1 MEFTV
6 CAFICMQN
14 ITFFLVCVHKGKT
27 LHMSLQPST
36 ISTGFGQRLREE
48 RQRLGLT
55 QTELA
60 QIGGVKRLA
69 QSQYE
74 RETSSPTVRYLAAIA
89 GAGVNLNALLCGET
103 SPAPVLLRADQ
114 YRIERQAFDLVEAHV
129 SHQPEEMLGAEGRFA
144 LFQVFRSQLTE
155 NALRVLSKESRINER
170 APKLAA

>member
-1 MEFTV
+1 MNSTV
-6 CAFICMQN
+6 CALICMQ
-14 ITFFLVCVHKGKT
+14 ITTFFLVCAQKGKI

-89 GAGVNLNALLCGET
+89 GAGIRLNVLLYGE
-103 SPAPVLLRADQ
+103 SAPAPVLFRADQ

-129 SHQPEEMLGAEGRFA
+129 RHQPEEMLGAEGRFA

-155 NALRVLSKESRINER
+155 NALSVLSKESRINER
-170 APKLAA
+170 AQKLAA